1 MAEISARG
9 IICTKRKSNTYI
21 MEDKEMSTEV
31 IGYLARPQRT
41 AQNPTEHTQTKR
53 SIMDIQIPDTIMQK
67 LLGVIMMELGALT
80 LPICDGDG
88 TAFVMIVLLGIAMLI
103 GGKRK

>member
-1 MAEISARG
+1 
-9 IICTKRKSNTYI
+9 
-21 MEDKEMSTEV
+21 MSTE
-31 IGYLARPQRT
+31 ILGYMSRPQT
-41 AQNPTEHTQTKR
+41 VSQKPTERPTTKR
-53 SIMDIQIPDTIMQK
+53 SIMDKQIPDTVIQK

-88 TAFVMIVLLGIAMLI
+88 TAFVMFMLFGIIMMI

>member
-1 MAEISARG
+1 
-9 IICTKRKSNTYI
+9 
-21 MEDKEMSTEV
+21 MSTE
-31 IGYLARPQRT
+31 ILGYMARPQT
-41 AQNPTEHTQTKR
+41 VSQKPTERTQTKR
-53 SIMDIQIPDTIMQK
+53 NIFDIQIPDVVIQK

-88 TAFVMIVLLGIAMLI
+88 TAFVMIMLLGIAMLI

>member
-1 MAEISARG
+1 
-9 IICTKRKSNTYI
+9 
-21 MEDKEMSTEV
+21 MSTE
-31 IGYLARPQRT
+31 ILGYMARPQRT
-41 AQNPTEHTQTKR
+41 VQKPIERTQTKR
-53 SIMDIQIPDTIMQK
+53 NIMDIQIPDVIMQK

-88 TAFVMIVLLGIAMLI
+88 TAFVMLMFLGIAMLI